1 MALASRLQEWHEQL
15 TAWRRDLHAHPQTAF
30 EETYASE
37 FVSTKLRDFGLQ
49 VHSGLAKTGVVGTL
63 VGSVPASG
71 KLRAIA
77 LRADIDAL
85 DIQERNDLP
94 YQSKFPGKMHA
105 CGHDGHTTMLL
116 AAARYLAETRQF
128 AGTVH
133 FIFQPAEE
141 NEGGGRVMVEEGL
154 FDRFPVDAVFG
165 LHNWPGMPIGEFAV
179 ANGPAMAAFD
189 VFEIAVNGRGTH
201 AAMPHV
207 GVDPI
212 VVGSQ
217 IVSALQTIASR
228 ETDPLDQI
236 VVSVTQFHA
245 GDTWNVI
252 PAQAV
257 LRGTVRTFQE
267 TTRARAEKSIGRIAA
282 GIATASGAQ
291 ADVRYERR
299 YPATVNTPQETAW
312 AASAAV
318 DVVGKER
325 VARDA
330 QPCMGSEDFAY
341 MLQVRPGC
349 YIWAGNGPAEN
360 ERLLHSPHYDFNDD
374 LLPVGASYWIRL
386 VERLLPARSSREN

>member
-1 MALASRLQEWHEQL
+1 MSLVSRLQEWHEQL
-15 TAWRRDLHAHPQTAF
+15 ASWRRDLHAHPQTAF

-37 FVSTKLRDFGLQ
+37 FIGAKLRDFGIG
-49 VHSGLAKTGVVGTL
+49 VHTGMAKTGVVGTL
-63 VGSVPASG
+63 VGAGSATGTP
-71 KLRAIA
+71 RAIA

-85 DIQERNDLP
+85 DIHEQNDLP
-94 YQSKFPGKMHA
+94 YKSRFPGKMHA

-116 AAARYLAETRQF
+116 AAAKYLAETRRF

-154 FDRFPVDAVFG
+154 FDRFPVEAVFG
-165 LHNWPGMPIGEFAV
+165 LHNWPGMAIGEFAV

-189 VFEIAVNGRGTH
+189 VFEIAVTGRGTH
-201 AAMPHV
+201 AAMPHA

-252 PAQAV
+252 PERAT
-257 LRGTVRTFQE
+257 LRGTVRTFRE
-267 TTRARAEKSIGRIAA
+267 TTRARAEKSLDRIAT
-282 GIATASGAQ
+282 GIAAAHGAQ
-291 ADVRYERR
+291 AKLRYERR
-299 YPATVNTPQETAW
+299 YPATVNTPRETEW
-312 AASAAV
+312 AASTAV
-318 DVVGKER
+318 DVVGNEH

-330 QPCMGSEDFAY
+330 PPCMGSEDFAY

-349 YIWAGNGPAEN
+349 YIWAGNGSAEN
-360 ERLLHSPHYDFNDD
+360 GRLLHSPHYDFNDD
-374 LLPVGASYWIRL
+374 LLPVGASYWVRL
-386 VERLLPARSSREN
+386 VERLLPSVS

>member
-1 MALASRLQEWHEQL
+1 MAVISRLQEWHEQF
-15 TAWRRDLHAHPQTAF
+15 TTWRRDLHAHPQTAF

-37 FVSTKLRDFGLQ
+37 FVSGKLRDFGIGVQ
-49 VHSGLAKTGVVGTL
+49 TGLAKTGVVGTL
-63 VGSVPASG
+63 VGSASASG

-85 DIQERNDLP
+85 DIHEQTGLP
-94 YQSKFPGKMHA
+94 YGSKFPGKMHA

-116 AAARYLAETRQF
+116 AAARYLAETRRF

-154 FDRFPVDAVFG
+154 FDRFPVEAVFG
-165 LHNWPGMPIGEFAV
+165 MHNWPGMPIGDFAV
-179 ANGPAMAAFD
+179 VNGPAMAAFD
-189 VFEIAVNGRGTH
+189 VFEITIKGRGTH
-201 AAMPHV
+201 AANPHS
-207 GVDPI
+207 GIDPI

-217 IVSALQTIASR
+217 LVSALQTIASR

-252 PAQAV
+252 PETAN
-257 LRGTVRTFQE
+257 LRGTVRTFREATQ
-267 TTRARAEKSIGRIAA
+267 ARTEKSLARIAA
-282 GIATASGAQ
+282 GVAAAHGAQ
-291 ADVRYERR
+291 AEVRYERR
-299 YPATVNTPQETAW
+299 YPATVNTSQETEW
-312 AASAAV
+312 AAATAA
-318 DVVGKER
+318 DVVGKEH
-325 VARDA
+325 VTRDP
-330 QPCMGSEDFAY
+330 QPCMGSEDFAF

-349 YIWAGNGPAEN
+349 YIWAGNGSAAN
-360 ERLLHSPHYDFNDD
+360 ERLLHSPYYDFNDD

-386 VERLLPARSSREN
+386 VERLLPAVK

>member
-1 MALASRLQEWHEQL
+1 MSLVSRLQEWHEQL
-15 TAWRRDLHAHPQTAF
+15 VSWRRELHAHPQTAF

-37 FVSTKLRDFGLQ
+37 FIGAKLRDFGIG
-49 VHSGLAKTGVVGTL
+49 VHTGMAKTGVVGTL
-63 VGSVPASG
+63 VGSGAATGQP
-71 KLRAIA
+71 RAIA

-85 DIQERNDLP
+85 DIHEQNDLP
-94 YQSKFPGKMHA
+94 YKSQFPGKMHA

-116 AAARYLAETRQF
+116 AAAKYLAETRRF

-154 FDRFPVDAVFG
+154 FDRFPVEAVFG
-165 LHNWPGMPIGEFAV
+165 LHNWPGMAIGAFAV

-189 VFEIAVNGRGTH
+189 VFEIVVTGRGTH
-201 AAMPHV
+201 AAMPHA

-252 PAQAV
+252 PEQAT

-267 TTRARAEKSIGRIAA
+267 TTRARAEKSLDRIATS
-282 GIATASGAQ
+282 IAAALGAR
-291 ADVRYERR
+291 AKVRYERR
-299 YPATVNTPQETAW
+299 YPATVNTPRETEW
-312 AASAAV
+312 AAAAAV
-318 DVVGKER
+318 DVVGKEH

-330 QPCMGSEDFAY
+330 PPCMGSEDFAY

-349 YIWAGNGPAEN
+349 YIWAGNGSAEN
-360 ERLLHSPHYDFNDD
+360 GRLLHSPHYDFNDE
-374 LLPVGASYWIRL
+374 LLPVGASYWVRL
-386 VERLLPARSSREN
+386 VERLLPSVS